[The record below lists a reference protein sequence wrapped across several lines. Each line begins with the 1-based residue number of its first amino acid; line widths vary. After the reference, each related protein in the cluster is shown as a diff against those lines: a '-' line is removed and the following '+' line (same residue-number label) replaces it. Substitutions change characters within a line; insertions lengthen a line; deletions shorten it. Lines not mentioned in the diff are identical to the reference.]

1 MPYAQTISLPQN
13 LLNQIMGFA
22 AQYSVDGWIMAAIAQ
37 VASGGNQMYVTT
49 YGLGVMGISI
59 PNATALGFNAT
70 IEDENIQAGCA
81 YLAALLQV
89 FVGNYPQA
97 IAAYVTSAT
106 TVQTFGGVPPIASVQ
121 DFVYNVSSLASQAG
135 SYLTSG
141 QYAIQNQYVED
152 PDPPST
158 ASIGNSVAP
167 GTSGRNY
174 GSGVSPSQGAANI
187 NELQASVSP
196 NLQRA
201 DPSLTATAWYAD
213 TGLITGNPR
222 IRRSVQPVAFTVY
235 FDRNDPRQ
243 VFQNPATGKPIEIQ
257 LNTSMTTFEITSRHV
272 YNRTPSRTGM
282 HITLWG
288 MAPDLISGTGSTG
301 VFMNQYGLTDYFS
314 IANAPSDVIDQV
326 ESAFTAINST
336 GDLALLTQSEAFRVA
351 AQDAFVEFLK
361 LFQMNGTVYYY
372 NEAYAT
378 AINGTGQNLGT
389 ISETEQT
396 APTAWSPTTGAT
408 SFQQHSRN
416 NDVMT
421 RGYVSMRY
429 RNNVYLGYFKSLSW
443 TQDAESP
450 FQWKF
455 NFTFQVEKT
464 YTAIYYPNT
473 QVSQLNPNGQPNT
486 PTQSVPPAGT

>member
-1 MPYAQTISLPQN
+1 MPYSQTISLPQS
-13 LLNQIMGFA
+13 LLTQIMGFA
-22 AQYSVDGWIMAAIAQ
+22 AQYSIDGWVAAAIAQ

-49 YGLGVMGISI
+49 YGIGIMGISI

-70 IEDENIQAGCA
+70 VENSNIQAGCA
-81 YLAALLQV
+81 YLASLLQA

-97 IAAYVTSAT
+97 LAAYVTSVT
-106 TVQTFGGVPPIASVQ
+106 TVQTFGGVPPISSVQ
-121 DFVYNVSSLASQAG
+121 DFVYNVSKLAAQAG
-135 SYLTSG
+135 SSSVSG

-152 PDPPST
+152 PVPPST
-158 ASIGNSVAP
+158 ASIGNTISP
-167 GTSGRNY
+167 STTGLNY
-174 GSGVSPSQGAANI
+174 GSGTNPTQGAANLTQ
-187 NELQASVSP
+187 LQASVSP
-196 NLQRA
+196 NLQREDA
-201 DPSLTATAWYAD
+201 TLTAKPWFAD

-336 GDLALLTQSEAFRVA
+336 QNLALLTQSEAFRVA

-361 LFQMNGTVYYY
+361 LFQMNGTVYFY
-372 NEAYAT
+372 NQAYAT
-378 AINGTGQNLGT
+378 DTNGTGQNLGT
-389 ISETEQT
+389 ISETEQQ

-408 SFQQHSRN
+408 TFQQHSRN

-429 RNNVYLGYFKSLSW
+429 RNNVFLGYFKSLSW

-473 QVSQLNPNGQPNT
+473 QVSQLSPNGQPNT
-486 PTQSVPPAGT
+486 PTQSVPTGT